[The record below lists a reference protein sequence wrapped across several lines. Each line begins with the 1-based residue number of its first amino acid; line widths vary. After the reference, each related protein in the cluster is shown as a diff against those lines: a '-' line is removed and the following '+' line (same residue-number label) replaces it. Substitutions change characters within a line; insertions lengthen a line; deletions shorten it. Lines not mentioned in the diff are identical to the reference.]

1 METRQQHLPV
11 SATVAARLL
20 AVFGVIFPTQ
30 VCSQTVRGQVLD
42 ANLEAAI
49 PAAEVVVSGSEG
61 YRIQLLTDSLG
72 SFTVRLPAA
81 GSYWLRASALGY
93 AMSDSAA
100 VTLEHN
106 RELVEVQLRLSVEPL
121 TVEGFTVVSRGLELR
136 HQATFEGFIER
147 HESAPSVGPARVVS
161 IEDPIM
167 AASAHVGEVLQ
178 WFPVERRGCTVVFV
192 DGRVRTGWGDVD
204 MENVKGLAGIEFYV
218 DYRDAPLEFRGGGPP
233 CLNNPQ
239 FSVLVLWRERLPGG
253 GG

>member
-1 METRQQHLPV
+1 MEARHRHLSV
-11 SATVAARLL
+11 TSTVVALFL
-20 AVFGVIFPTQ
+20 AVLGVSLPTHAW
-30 VCSQTVRGQVLD
+30 CQTVRGQVLD
-42 ANLEAAI
+42 AYLEAAI
-49 PAAEVVVSGSEG
+49 PAAEVVISGSEG
-61 YRIQLLTDSLG
+61 YRIQLFTDSLG
-72 SFTVRLPAA
+72 SFMVRLPAA

-100 VTLEHN
+100 VTVEHS
-106 RELVEVQLRLSVEPL
+106 REMVEIRIRLSAEPL
-121 TVEGFTVVSRGLELR
+121 TVEGITVVSRGLELR
-136 HQATFEGFIER
+136 HQATFEGFLER
-147 HESAPSVGPARVVS
+147 RKAAPSVGPARVVS

-253 GG
+253 CG